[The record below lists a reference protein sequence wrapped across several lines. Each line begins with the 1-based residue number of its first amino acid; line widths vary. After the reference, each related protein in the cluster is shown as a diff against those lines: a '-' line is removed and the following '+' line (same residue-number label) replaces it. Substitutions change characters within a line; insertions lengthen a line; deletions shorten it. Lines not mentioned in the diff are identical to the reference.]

1 MGRGLTKMR
10 NAPNAAQDSPRRE
23 LVLLVAFH
31 GRRTVLHYSR
41 FAQPMSTWPAQH
53 PISTFAAAKH
63 VAARKRRMREG
74 LFKAGVRTG
83 RWFPDL
89 ESGPAK
95 QADWHGAKPCG
106 GREARRWA
114 AEKERWHE

>member
-41 FAQPMSTWPAQH
+41 FAQAMLPLFAQYPIPAVAVAN
-53 PISTFAAAKH
+53 PVALRFDNARYGVPSLLDSEAA
-63 VAARKRRMREG
+63 
-74 LFKAGVRTG
+74 
-83 RWFPDL
+83 
-89 ESGPAK
+89 
-95 QADWHGAKPCG
+95 
-106 GREARRWA
+106 
-114 AEKERWHE
+114 